1 MINTSVKI
9 NDKPCAFRYPRGNGT
24 GVELPNIN
32 EILEV
37 GKGKIVRKGKNVAIL
52 CLGARLEEC
61 KKAAEILSSKGIELT
76 LIDAR
81 FAKPLD
87 EKLIMEVATTHEV
100 VITIEEG
107 SIGGFGSH
115 VAQLLSER
123 GVFDKGLK
131 FRSMVLPD
139 LFLDQDSPEAMYKK
153 AGLDSLSIVNK
164 IEDVLKSN
172 IILAKNKNKNL
183 N

>member
-1 MINTSVKI
+1 M
-9 NDKPCAFRYPRGNGT
+9 
-24 GVELPNIN
+24 PNIN
-32 EILEV
+32 ETLEI
-37 GKGKIVRKGKNVAIL
+37 GKGRIVRQGKQAAIL

-61 KKAAEILSSKGIELT
+61 KKAAEILSAKGIELT
-76 LIDAR
+76 IMDAR

-87 EKLIMEVATTHEV
+87 EKLIMEITTSHEV

-131 FRSMVLPD
+131 FRSMILPD
-139 LFLDQDSPEAMYKK
+139 VFIDQDSPEVMYKK

-164 IEDVLKSN
+164 IENVLKSN
-172 IILAKNKNKNL
+172 IVLAKNKNKNL